1 MYYFGTPTIK
11 LFLFPS
17 HFHVKIKKNCGTN
30 KIIQTNI
37 FGMDVVKTAIA
48 AAARGTSV
56 AALTWFR
63 PSSSSSHS
71 SSSTSC
77 TTSARSLLSS
87 SRLVGHTKVMAPQPK
102 HIDSGAPYKQ
112 ILFIKITVEKE
123 REVGSIIVSSTLYF
137 VVMGCTIN

>member
-1 MYYFGTPTIK
+1 
-11 LFLFPS
+11 
-17 HFHVKIKKNCGTN
+17 
-30 KIIQTNI
+30 
-37 FGMDVVKTAIA
+37 MDVVKTAIAA

-63 PSSSSSHS
+63 PSSSSSSHS
-71 SSSTSC
+71 SSSTLC

-102 HIDSGAPYKQ
+102 QIDSGAPYKQ

-123 REVGSIIVSSTLYF
+123 REVGSIIIVSSTLYF

>member
-1 MYYFGTPTIK
+1 
-11 LFLFPS
+11 
-17 HFHVKIKKNCGTN
+17 
-30 KIIQTNI
+30 
-37 FGMDVVKTAIA
+37 MDVVKTAIA

-71 SSSTSC
+71 SSTSC

-102 HIDSGAPYKQ
+102 QIDSGAPYKQ

-123 REVGSIIVSSTLYF
+123 REVGSIIIVSSTLYF

>member
-1 MYYFGTPTIK
+1 
-11 LFLFPS
+11 
-17 HFHVKIKKNCGTN
+17 
-30 KIIQTNI
+30 
-37 FGMDVVKTAIA
+37 MDVVKTAIA

-56 AALTWFR
+56 AALTWFHAIWFR

-123 REVGSIIVSSTLYF
+123 REVGSIIVSK
-137 VVMGCTIN
+137 

>member
-1 MYYFGTPTIK
+1 
-11 LFLFPS
+11 
-17 HFHVKIKKNCGTN
+17 
-30 KIIQTNI
+30 
-37 FGMDVVKTAIA
+37 MDVVKTAIAA

-102 HIDSGAPYKQ
+102 QIDSGAPYKQ

-123 REVGSIIVSSTLYF
+123 REVGSIIIVSSTLYF